1 MLTVATGGL
10 RSRWAT
16 FVGSFVALAIGVG
29 LMTTMTLG
37 IAASLDPP
45 TRTPQRFASSPV
57 VVRGTDTLTVEVRR
71 GPGTARVSKKLAHP
85 HPVDAELVRELRAVG
100 RVERDGSADDAVGV
114 DAPVGVVRKVVGE
127 RAQVLTGDDRA
138 LAESGAEEDAEA
150 LVTVNAVLGTAGGV
164 TTFVSVFVVAS
175 TFAFAVAVRRRELG
189 LLRTAGATPGQ
200 LRRLLLTE
208 AAAVGVLASAVG
220 CLAGRWGAD
229 RLARVLVDGGLAPSW
244 FAVGDD
250 SWPLHAAFWTG
261 LLVALTG
268 AWAASWRAGRIGPVE
283 ALRESSVDSGAMP
296 LGRRLLGI
304 GLLVGG
310 LGLLVWSLATDPSG
324 LLKRKTYTTQP
335 MVLITGVALLAPLLV
350 RPVARALRLPG
361 AVGMLVRENTGA
373 AVRRTAAVA
382 APVLVTVALAGSLL
396 GSAETVTASKAA
408 EARAHT
414 AADLVVTGADLR
426 PVDVPGATLS
436 PSASTAVFVR
446 EEGSAL
452 IRSDARAVSDPDAL
466 AKVGRL
472 PVVAGDVRDLDDR
485 SIIVNEEWERH
496 EVGQR
501 VDVWLG
507 DGRPTTL
514 RIVAVLALG
523 TGDNGAYVTTANAPS
538 ARVDRIDVRLGERAG
553 VAAGAAGAAGAG
565 ADVGVG
571 GADVGASG
579 ADVGAVVSALR
590 AGVSGSGAGE
600 SGAGERGAG
609 AGGPGA
615 DGHSAGAGGPDAGAG
630 GRDAGAQ
637 GANEPG
643 AGGPGAG
650 AADGVHVAAVADW
663 LAATHPQTGS
673 KTRLGLWLVLGIAL
687 LYTAIALANTL
698 LTANSSRSA
707 ELHALRLSGATRAQI
722 LRVVAGEALF
732 AVTIGAILGA
742 AVTAVNLTGLG
753 AALATLSAPVAVTVP
768 WTTVGLATGACAA
781 VAVVAAVASCPRAR

>member
-1 MLTVATGGL
+1 MLTVALSAL
-10 RSRWAT
+10 RTRWAT

-71 GPGTARVSKKLAHP
+71 GPNTARVSKRLAHP
-85 HPVDAELVRELRAVG
+85 HPVDADLLRELRTLG
-100 RVERDGSADDAVGV
+100 RVARDGGSSDAVGV
-114 DAPVGVVRKVVGE
+114 DAPVDAVRKVVGD

-138 LAESGAEEDAEA
+138 RVDPGAESDAEA

-175 TFAFAVAVRRRELG
+175 TFAFTVAVRRREFG

-200 LRRLLLTE
+200 IRRLLLTE

-220 CLAGRWGAD
+220 CLAGQWGAR
-229 RLARVLVDGGLAPSW
+229 RLARVLVDGGLAPSR

-261 LLVALTG
+261 LLVALAG
-268 AWAASWRAGRIGPVE
+268 AWAAARRAGRTGPVE

-296 LGRRLLGI
+296 LGRRLLGV
-304 GLLVGG
+304 GLLAGG
-310 LGLLVWSLATDPSG
+310 LGLLAWSLATDPSG

-361 AVGMLVRENTGA
+361 AIGMLVRENTGA
-373 AVRRTAAVA
+373 ALRRTAAVA

-408 EARAHT
+408 EARART
-414 AADLVVTGADLR
+414 AADLVVTGADLA
-426 PVDVPGATLS
+426 PAAVPGATLS

-452 IRSDARAVSDPDAL
+452 IRSDARAVSDPGAL
-466 AKVGRL
+466 AQVGRL
-472 PVVAGDVRDLDDR
+472 PVVAGDVRDLDDL
-485 SIIVNEEWERH
+485 SIVVNEEWERH

-507 DGRPTTL
+507 DGRPATL

-523 TGDNGAYVTTANAPS
+523 TGDNGAYVTAANAPS
-538 ARVDRIDVRLGERAG
+538 APVDRIDVQLAD
-553 VAAGAAGAAGAG
+553 G
-565 ADVGVG
+565 AD
-571 GADVGASG
+571 AE
-579 ADVGAVVSALR
+579 AVASALR
-590 AGVSGSGAGE
+590 AGTGGQGA
-600 SGAGERGAG
+600 
-609 AGGPGA
+609 
-615 DGHSAGAGGPDAGAG
+615 
-630 GRDAGAQ
+630 RDAQ
-637 GANEPG
+637 VT
-643 AGGPGAG
+643 
-650 AADGVHVAAVADW
+650 GVTDW
-663 LAATHPQTGS
+663 LAATHPQTSS

-687 LYTAIALANTL
+687 VYTAIALANTL
-698 LTANSSRSA
+698 LMANSSRSA
-707 ELHALRLSGATRAQI
+707 ELRALRLSGATRTQV
-722 LRVVAGEALF
+722 LRVVAGESLF
-732 AVTIGAILGA
+732 AVAIGAILGA
-742 AVTAVNLTGLG
+742 AVSAVNLAGLG
-753 AALATLSAPVAVTVP
+753 AALATLSVPVSVTVP
-768 WTTVGLATGACAA
+768 WTTVGLATGVCAA
-781 VAVVAAVASCPRAR
+781 VALVAALASCPRGR